1 MVSSAENY
9 TDKYYLTIVDSTQIF
24 EQNGEELYQVEFKA
38 LGAGQQVQIWFSG
51 PVMESLPMH
60 VTAKQMVNYGY
71 YSTNYGALSLI
82 FLLKPVNS
90 YKKKQLI

>member
-60 VTAKQMVNYGY
+60 VTAKQMVI
-71 YSTNYGALSLI
+71 TDIIALI
-82 FLLKPVNS
+82 MGR
-90 YKKKQLI
+90 